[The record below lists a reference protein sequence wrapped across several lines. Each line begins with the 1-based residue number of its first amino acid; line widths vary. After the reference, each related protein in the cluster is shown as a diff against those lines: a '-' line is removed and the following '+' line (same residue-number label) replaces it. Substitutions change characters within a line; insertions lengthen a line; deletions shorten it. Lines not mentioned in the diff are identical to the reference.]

1 MGNLRQ
7 VQGVTLAPKLGPG
20 MEETLRCQRGAEAY
34 FRIRVMVSFRSFPWK
49 GREPVSISNCR
60 GQGSVQAL
68 VPSPMPPT
76 SSHPSHSAPG
86 LGVPP
91 GSRTAS
97 APPHSVSQT
106 TRNSARGPK
115 LGRRPA
121 QGWGLSLESFQG
133 RKLQLGGG

>member
-7 VQGVTLAPKLGPG
+7 VQGGPQTG
-20 MEETLRCQRGAEAY
+20 ARRGGDPE
-34 FRIRVMVSFRSFPWK
+34 VSERGWSLLQNQCH
-49 GREPVSISNCR
+49 GLLPVLPLE
-60 GQGSVQAL
+60 GQGARQHLKLQRTRVCSGSGPISHA
-68 VPSPMPPT
+68 PT

-86 LGVPP
+86 LGAPP

-97 APPHSVSQT
+97 APPHSVNQT
-106 TRNSARGPK
+106 TRNSTRGPK
-115 LGRRPA
+115 LGRGPA